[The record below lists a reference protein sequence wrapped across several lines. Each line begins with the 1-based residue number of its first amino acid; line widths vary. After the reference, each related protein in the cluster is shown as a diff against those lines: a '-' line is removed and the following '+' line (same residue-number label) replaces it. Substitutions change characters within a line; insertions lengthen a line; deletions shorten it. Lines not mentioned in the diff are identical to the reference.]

1 MFFFSLNSL
10 LDSTSYGL
18 PWTELIIS
26 FRGQNG
32 SSLLGKKI
40 FNFHVYSQYWDM
52 DAMQG
57 LDQAKAKALN
67 LLQLI
72 FVELVSSF
80 PSFQKLLASLN
91 NKCIQRI
98 YIECH
103 YVPGIVLLLDSR
115 HTEISRNR
123 LQSLPSQSFLSGE
136 SDKL

>member
-52 DAMQG
+52 DAM
-57 LDQAKAKALN
+57 
-67 LLQLI
+67 
-72 FVELVSSF
+72 
-80 PSFQKLLASLN
+80 
-91 NKCIQRI
+91 
-98 YIECH
+98 
-103 YVPGIVLLLDSR
+103 
-115 HTEISRNR
+115 
-123 LQSLPSQSFLSGE
+123 
-136 SDKL
+136 